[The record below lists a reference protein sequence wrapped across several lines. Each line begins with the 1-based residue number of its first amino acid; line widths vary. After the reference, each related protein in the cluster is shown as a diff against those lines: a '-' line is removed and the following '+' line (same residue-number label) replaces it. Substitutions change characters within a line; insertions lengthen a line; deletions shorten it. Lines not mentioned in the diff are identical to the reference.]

1 MKFCPECGTKLIS
14 QKFCHECGCNIAKF
28 ISGSGAEGSNTS
40 SFDFGVSNNSSNTNI
55 NSNSFG
61 SFGSFDF
68 SSIENEAKSQ
78 LNAQKEKDNFYKNAE
93 VSGTTLVK
101 YKGDDESVSIPE
113 GITTIKNSAFYNAKA
128 KTIKIPASVT
138 KIEEVS
144 LYSKCAERYEVDI
157 ANNTYKSVDGVVYSK
172 DGRTL
177 VQFPNGR
184 SGYYDMPND
193 VEKVC
198 PSAISG
204 CTKLTGLNLSNRLTY
219 IIPHMFC
226 GTAFS
231 TLNIPSSVTT
241 IGNNAFEMCTAL
253 SSITIPGN
261 VTVIEDNAFSCCYNL
276 RTVTL
281 SEGVTRMGNYAF
293 FNCNMLSSVTLP
305 STLNTIGASAFQQ
318 CESLTSITIP
328 RGVQTVRNGAFAYCS
343 SLSNVTI
350 EEGVR
355 VIESEAFNN
364 HALKSVKIP
373 QSVQSISNSAF
384 PTSISFYGGGFKM
397 YVPRGRRYGLDT
409 YGREFIDY

>member
-1 MKFCPECGTKLIS
+1 MKFCPDCGTKLIS

-28 ISGSGAEGSNTS
+28 ISGLGGDQDTTVGNSY
-40 SFDFGVSNNSSNTNI
+40 SNNSYSSGMN
-55 NSNSFG
+55 NSNSFN

-68 SSIENEAKSQ
+68 SSLENEAKNQ
-78 LNAQKEKDNFYKNAE
+78 LNEQKEKENFYKKAE
-93 VSGTTLVK
+93 ISGTTLVK
-101 YKGDDESVSIPE
+101 YNGEEETVSIPE

-157 ANNTYKSVDGVVYSK
+157 ANNAYKSVDGVVYSK

-198 PSAISG
+198 SSAISG
-204 CTKLTGLNLSNRLTY
+204 CAKLTGLNLSNRLTY
-219 IIPHMFC
+219 IIPYMFC

-261 VTVIEDNAFSCCYNL
+261 VSVIEDNAFSCCYNL

-293 FNCNMLSSVTLP
+293 FNCNMLSSVSLP
-305 STLNTIGASAFQQ
+305 STLNEIGSRAFQQ
-318 CESLTSITIP
+318 CESLSSITIP
-328 RGVQTVRNGAFAYCS
+328 RGVQTVKYGAFGYCS
-343 SLSNVTI
+343 SLGNVTL

-355 VIESEAFNN
+355 VIEAEAFNN

-373 QSVQSISNSAF
+373 QSVQSISDSAF
-384 PTSISFYGGGFKM
+384 PRNVGFYGGGFKM

>member
-14 QKFCHECGCNIAKF
+14 QKFCHECGCNIANF
-28 ISGSGAEGSNTS
+28 LGDSGAS
-40 SFDFGVSNNSSNTNI
+40 SFGSSNNFNTNNNSNI

-68 SSIENEAKSQ
+68 SSIENEAKTQ
-78 LNAQKEKDNFYKNAE
+78 LNAEKEKENFYRNAE
-93 VSGTTLVK
+93 VKGTTLVK
-101 YKGDDESVSIPE
+101 YKGSEEEVNIPE
-113 GITTIKNSAFYNAKA
+113 GITTIANSAFYNASA
-128 KTIKIPASVT
+128 KTIRIPKTVT

-144 LYSKCAERYEVDI
+144 LYSKCAEGYEVDI

-198 PSAISG
+198 QSAISG
-204 CTKLTGLNLSNRLTY
+204 CTKLTGLNLSNRLTR

-261 VTVIEDNAFSCCYNL
+261 VSVIEDNAFSCCYNL

-305 STLNTIGASAFQQ
+305 STLNEIGARAFQQ
-318 CESLTSITIP
+318 CESLSSITIP
-328 RGVQTVRNGAFAYCS
+328 RGVQTVKYGAFGYCS
-343 SLSNVTI
+343 SLRNVTL

-355 VIESEAFNN
+355 TIEAEAFNN

-373 QSVQSISNSAF
+373 QSVQSISDSAF
-384 PTSISFYGGGFKM
+384 PRNVGFSGGGFKM